1 MQMIE
6 KESVEVAVESALK
19 VLHVIDKENRVIT
32 EDDLDMI
39 IRQSFLYQFRS
50 IDNRG
55 EITKDIQNTIEKA
68 IERLTNEI

>member
-1 MQMIE
+1 MIE

-32 EDDLDMI
+32 EVDLDMI

-50 IDNRG
+50 IENRG

>member
-50 IDNRG
+50 IENRG

>member
-1 MQMIE
+1 MIE

-50 IDNRG
+50 IENRG

>member
-1 MQMIE
+1 MIE